1 MTTNAGGAR
10 AAVIEARNLS
20 KRYGGKLAVD
30 NLSFT
35 VVPGRVTGFLGPNGA
50 GKSTT
55 MRLLLGLDKPD
66 SGRATIGGRPYEDLA
81 FPLRRVGAL
90 LEAQAVHSGRSA
102 RNHLLC
108 LAQTQG
114 LAPRRVDEVI
124 GLAGLGAVARRRAGG
139 FSLGMGQRLGI
150 AAALLGDPQVLMF
163 DEPVN
168 GLDPEG
174 VRWIRNLMKQQAAAG
189 RTVFVSSHLMNEM
202 AVTAEHLIV
211 IGRGRLLADCPTQE
225 FIERHSAHEVLVRTP
240 DAAAL
245 AGLVAAEGGEV
256 TRDGDD
262 TLVVTRM
269 TAPRIAELAARAR
282 LVVYELTPRRGSL
295 EAAFLDLTADSLE
308 YGDHGQATPNGS
320 AAHPAR
326 AGTAGRSGS

>member
-1 MTTNAGGAR
+1 MTTYPGGPG
-10 AAVIEARNLS
+10 AAVIEAKNLS
-20 KRYGGKLAVD
+20 KRYGSRLAVD
-30 NLSFT
+30 DLTFT

-66 SGRATIGGRPYEDLA
+66 SGRATIGGRPYQDLGL
-81 FPLRRVGAL
+81 PLRAVGAL

-114 LAPRRVDEVI
+114 LPPRRVDEVI
-124 GLAGLGAVARRRAGG
+124 RLAGLGTVARKRAGG
-139 FSLGMGQRLGI
+139 FSLGMRQRLGI
-150 AAALLGDPQVLMF
+150 AAALLGDPPVLLL

-189 RTVFVSSHLMNEM
+189 RTVLVSSHLMNEM
-202 AVTAEHLIV
+202 AVTADHLIV
-211 IGRGRLLADCPTQE
+211 IGRGRLLADCSARE
-225 FIERHSAHEVLVRTP
+225 FIDRHSAHEVLVRTP
-240 DAAAL
+240 DATAL
-245 AGLVAAEGGEV
+245 AGLVAANGGEV
-256 TRDGDD
+256 TREEDGS
-262 TLVVTRM
+262 LVITRM
-269 TAPRIAELAARAR
+269 TAPRIAELAAGAR

-295 EAAFLDLTADSLE
+295 EAAFLELTADSTE
-308 YGDHGQATPNGS
+308 YADHGP
-320 AAHPAR
+320 
-326 AGTAGRSGS
+326 AGTASAPAASFSGRQS

>member
-1 MTTNAGGAR
+1 MTTRAGGAD

-66 SGRATIGGRPYEDLA
+66 SGRATIGGRPYHDLA

-114 LAPRRVDEVI
+114 LAPRRVDEVV
-124 GLAGLGAVARRRAGG
+124 GLAGLGAVARKRAGG

-150 AAALLGDPQVLMF
+150 AAAMLGDPQVLLF

-202 AVTAEHLIV
+202 AVTADHLIV
-211 IGRGRLLADCPTQE
+211 IGRGRLLADCPAQE
-225 FIERHSAHEVLVRTP
+225 FIDRHSAHEVLVRTP

-245 AGLVAAEGGEV
+245 AGLAAAEGGEV
-256 TRDGDD
+256 TREGND
-262 TLVVTRM
+262 TLVVTRLA
-269 TAPRIAELAARAR
+269 APRIAELAARAR

-295 EAAFLDLTADSLE
+295 ETAFLELTGASVE
-308 YGDHGQATPNGS
+308 YGGQAATAGS
-320 AAHPAR
+320 AQ
-326 AGTAGRSGS
+326 AGTPGRSGS

>member
-1 MTTNAGGAR
+1 
-10 AAVIEARNLS
+10 
-20 KRYGGKLAVD
+20 
-30 NLSFT
+30 
-35 VVPGRVTGFLGPNGA
+35 
-50 GKSTT
+50 
-55 MRLLLGLDKPD
+55 
-66 SGRATIGGRPYEDLA
+66 
-81 FPLRRVGAL
+81 
-90 LEAQAVHSGRSA
+90 
-102 RNHLLC
+102 
-108 LAQTQG
+108 
-114 LAPRRVDEVI
+114 
-124 GLAGLGAVARRRAGG
+124 
-139 FSLGMGQRLGI
+139 
-150 AAALLGDPQVLMF
+150 
-163 DEPVN
+163 
-168 GLDPEG
+168 
-174 VRWIRNLMKQQAAAG
+174 MKQQAAAG

-202 AVTAEHLIV
+202 AVTADHLIV